1 MKLKGSKGV
10 ARLLTLVGMLLVAC
24 ASVWAQDV
32 TYNAAPGTDFS
43 KFKTYKWVSISG
55 VEYPNQI
62 VDQQIKQSIDSQL
75 ASKGLTKVDGD
86 TADLYVAYQVSIT
99 QEHQWNAYGGGMG
112 WRMGGGMATAT
123 SSTIQIGTL
132 GVDVYDQAGKQL
144 IWRGSATKTLNPPKD
159 PEKKQRNLDKA
170 VAKLLKNFPPPPPK
184 S

>member
-10 ARLLTLVGMLLVAC
+10 ARLLTLVGMLLMTG
-24 ASVWAQDV
+24 ASAWAQNV
-32 TYNAAPGTDFS
+32 SYNAAPGTDFS

-75 ASKGLTKVDGD
+75 ATKGLTKVDGD
-86 TADLYVAYQVSIT
+86 TADLYVAYQASIT

-159 PEKKQRNLDKA
+159 PQKKQRNLDNA

-184 S
+184 